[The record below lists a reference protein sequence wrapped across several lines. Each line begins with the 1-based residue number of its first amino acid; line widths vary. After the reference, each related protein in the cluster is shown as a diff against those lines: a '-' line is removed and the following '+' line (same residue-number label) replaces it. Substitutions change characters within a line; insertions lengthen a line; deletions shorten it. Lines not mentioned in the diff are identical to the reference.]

1 MSDEDICRVLSI
13 QSHVVSGYVGN
24 KAAVFPLQV
33 LGFDVDFINSVHFST
48 HTGYPHRP
56 RGSVLTGDDLS
67 ALSEGLS
74 LNHLLDYDYLLT
86 GYIGSESFLYSIL
99 KVLDDIKA
107 VNPNVKYVCD
117 PVLGD
122 NNQYY
127 VPVALVETFKTQLIP
142 RAYMITPN
150 QFEAELLTGIKIQ
163 TEEDAVKALIQ
174 LHQLGPEIVVLTSA
188 ELISET
194 DPSSSP
200 SLHCYVL
207 YPSVHNSETAV
218 NKERVGNSEGKVLN
232 VTRIEVSKLAGSF
245 TGTGDATAALMLA
258 WVHILTHQSAHINSN
273 NTLSKED
280 GGMSNPISTALLN
293 SLATVKAMLV
303 RSSNVVKKH
312 LKNTAL
318 SNNDVKNTTTS
329 TVGTTDSSDGSNS
342 SSSSGLDN
350 GAKEST
356 EAAAERVKCKY
367 TRAKELQV
375 VRSKK
380 DIEIPPIEALQSIS
394 VKTWQVRG

>member
-99 KVLDDIKA
+99 KVLDDIKT

-142 RAYMITPN
+142 RAHMITPN

-207 YPSVHNSETAV
+207 YPFAGQEGDISSN
-218 NKERVGNSEGKVLN
+218 GKVMN

-258 WVHILTHQSAHINSN
+258 WVHILTQQSAHINNNDTSN
-273 NTLSKED
+273 KED
-280 GGMSNPISTALLN
+280 GGINGPISTALLN

-312 LKNTAL
+312 LENTAL
-318 SNNDVKNTTTS
+318 SNSDVNNTTTS

-342 SSSSGLDN
+342 SSLDN
-350 GAKEST
+350 GTKESP

-394 VKTWQVRG
+394 IKTWQVCG

>member
-99 KVLDDIKA
+99 KVLDDIKT
-107 VNPNVKYVCD
+107 VNTNVKYVCD

-142 RAYMITPN
+142 RAHMITPN

-194 DPSSSP
+194 DPTAPP

-207 YPSVHNSETAV
+207 YPCASQEENISNE
-218 NKERVGNSEGKVLN
+218 KVMN

-258 WVHILTHQSAHINSN
+258 WVHILTQQSAHINSN
-273 NTLSKED
+273 NTSSKVD
-280 GGMSNPISTALLN
+280 GGINSPVSVALLN

-303 RSSNVVKKH
+303 RSSNIVKKH
-312 LKNTAL
+312 LENTAL
-318 SNNDVKNTTTS
+318 SNTDVNNTTTS
-329 TVGTTDSSDGSNS
+329 TMGTTDSSDGSNS
-342 SSSSGLDN
+342 SGLDN
-350 GAKEST
+350 RTKESP

-380 DIEIPPIEALQSIS
+380 DIEIPPIAALQSLSI
-394 VKTWQVRG
+394 KTWQVRG